1 MDKGTIIEA
10 YARGLLSK
18 DECTKLLGIDP
29 TILLKDDVPSR
40 CVQQNHKSYSN

>member
-10 YARGLLSK
+10 YSRGLLSK

-29 TILLKDDVPSR
+29 SILLKDDQPNR
-40 CVQQNHKSYSN
+40 YIQQDRKPFAN